1 MCPFVNFTLVTP
13 IKNAE
18 VSKKKIKKRSTR
30 ELVHEIIFEADTP
43 AGKLFDVLLL
53 VLILVSIAAVMLETI
68 PSYQLKYGR
77 TLYYL
82 EWGLTFCFTI
92 EYGLRIYSVN
102 RPFKYIF
109 SFFGLVDFLSIAP
122 TYLSIFFA
130 GTQSL
135 IVIRALRLMRVFRI
149 FKLVGFLSQG
159 QLIMSALKASRQK
172 IAVFMLF
179 ILLLVCIFGS
189 VMYLVETG
197 SDGGFDSIP
206 RSIYWAIVTLTTVGY
221 GDISP
226 QTPLGQ
232 FIASMIMIMGY
243 AIIAV
248 PTGIVTGELIR
259 DANKNDVT
267 TQSCRECSREGHDY
281 DAVFCKYCG
290 SVLNPHVEKTLDED
304 DLNSIM

>member
-1 MCPFVNFTLVTP
+1 VAQ
-13 IKNAE
+13 KNL
-18 VSKKKIKKRSTR
+18 KKRSKR
-30 ELVHEIIFEADTP
+30 DLVHDIIFEAESP
-43 AGKLFDVLLL
+43 AGKTFDVAL
-53 VLILVSIAAVMLETI
+53 LILIVVSIIAVMLETI
-68 PSYQLKYGR
+68 PAYQEKYGKIFNY
-77 TLYYL
+77 T
-82 EWGLTFCFTI
+82 EWLLTIFFTI
-92 EYGLRIYSVN
+92 EYFLRIYSVN
-102 RPFKYIF
+102 RPKKYIF
-109 SFFGLVDFLSIAP
+109 SFFGLVDLLSIVP

-135 IVIRALRLMRVFRI
+135 LIIRALRLMRVFRV

-159 QLIMSALKASRQK
+159 QLILGALRASRQK

-206 RSIYWAIVTLTTVGY
+206 RSVYWAIVTLTTVGY

-232 FIASMIMIMGY
+232 FIASLIMIMGY

-248 PTGIVTGELIR
+248 PTGIVTGEII
-259 DANKNDVT
+259 KGSHKESVT
-267 TQSCRECSREGHDY
+267 TQSCQECSREGHDS

-290 SVLNPHVEKTLDED
+290 SILNPHFDEELMEENFD
-304 DLNSIM
+304 SLM